1 MADVQRVACRDGAPV
16 AYRGSGD
23 FAIRLA
29 VAGVAFLAIAR
40 RRRADID
47 QRLKIVEVS
56 GILVLLTLLDSS
68 FSWPTYGWLLL
79 PLLVSVVSAESLLR
93 TPPAWVAIY
102 FFASPTDSLTP
113 FASGDYGIRHG
124 RFAAGFL
131 GLLLVMCFQAVMP
144 AVAWSK
150 ARQPDAISALWAR
163 APWVL
168 RTPPK
173 APVVAGCPQPTAEV
187 D

>member
-1 MADVQRVACRDGAPV
+1 MFNASIVGTAPLLRIGAPMTL
-16 AYRGSGD
+16 
-23 FAIRLA
+23 AIRLIVA
-29 VAGVAFLAIAR
+29 VVAFFAIAM

-47 QRLKIVEVS
+47 QRLKIVEVA
-56 GILVLLTLLDSS
+56 GILVLLSLLDSS

-93 TPPAWVAIY
+93 TAPAWVAIY
-102 FFASPTDSLTP
+102 CFASPTDSLTP

-131 GLLLVMCFQAVMP
+131 GLLMVMCAGALMP
-144 AVAWSK
+144 AAAWHATRVGRAIGALQGRA
-150 ARQPDAISALWAR
+150 ARRQRP
-163 APWVL
+163 
-168 RTPPK
+168 PPK
-173 APVVAGCPQPTAEV
+173 VPVVAVRPQPTPEA